1 MEKYRCRDVVASL
14 SVIGTSEKEEMRM
27 EKEKERKGNKEIDR
41 EREREREREKG
52 IPIARY
58 RMKEMNALI
67 GPISGKLLR
76 LRHVKK

>member
-41 EREREREREKG
+41 EREREREKG

-58 RMKEMNALI
+58 RMKEMKALI

>member
-41 EREREREREKG
+41 ERERERERERNTYCK
-52 IPIARY
+52 IPHEGDEGTY
-58 RMKEMNALI
+58 RPNKW
-67 GPISGKLLR
+67 
-76 LRHVKK
+76 